1 MTRMPKAVQ
10 SRDTR
15 VPMRP
20 KPITSTLRPP
30 SSKVLDWPWTRHCP
44 RRTAADTGTTFRARV
59 SISISACSA
68 TEAALASGV
77 IISAMPRRVRA
88 GTSTRS

>member
-1 MTRMPKAVQ
+1 MPNAVH
-10 SRDTR
+10 SRATR

-30 SSKVLDWPWTRHCP
+30 SSTVADWPRTRQSP
-44 RRTAADTGTTFRARV
+44 RRTAADTGTTLRASD

-77 IISAMPRRVRA
+77 IISAMPRRVSA